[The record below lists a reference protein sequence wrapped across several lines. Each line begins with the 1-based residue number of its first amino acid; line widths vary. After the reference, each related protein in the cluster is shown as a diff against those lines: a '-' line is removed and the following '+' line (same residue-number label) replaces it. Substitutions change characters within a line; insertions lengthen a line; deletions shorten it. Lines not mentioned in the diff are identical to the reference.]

1 MHLSGVRPTVCLP
14 HSHAAAAGLLLWVRP
29 ALRYRSIAARRT
41 AACGQ
46 CHVASV
52 RRKLNTDALAARR
65 YQLSSSVFVCVC
77 YKPLAVLSKRQDGS
91 SWLFAWKLGSKCT
104 CPV

>member
-1 MHLSGVRPTVCLP
+1 MGP
-14 HSHAAAAGLLLWVRP
+14 AGM
-29 ALRYRSIAARRT
+29 RYRSIAARRT
-41 AACGQ
+41 AALRAAGACGQ

-91 SWLFAWKLGSKCT
+91 SWLFARKLGSKI
-104 CPV
+104 